1 MLLLTL
7 ERLFLLSERILL
19 VELAL
24 LSPTL
29 FFWLNIPEV
38 LAEVFRAGS
47 R

>member
-1 MLLLTL
+1 MLLLAL
-7 ERLFLLSERILL
+7 VRLFLLSERILL

-29 FFWLNIPEV
+29 FFWLKIPEV
-38 LAEVFRAGS
+38 LAEVFRAGN